1 MRLLWLK
8 NSIWCGVSSWN
19 FRNNFTRNVAIF
31 GIDNRFLIK
40 NTDNRKNNI
49 LLTDER
55 AGNDIN
61 DNIGT
66 AGTKFN
72 INFTKANTKFFL
84 SLYHNGYGSYLYVNK
99 AGTCKFKV
107 HDNIPW
113 YKFCLGSLSKDF
125 IKDEL
130 SKVSLNS
137 FIYDF
142 SVDQNEDMAYICEY
156 LMKKKDI
163 KECSNLLN

>member
-1 MRLLWLK
+1 MILMITLAQQEQ
-8 NSIWCGVSSWN
+8 N
-19 FRNNFTRNVAIF
+19 
-31 GIDNRFLIK
+31 LIL
-40 NTDNRKNNI
+40 I
-49 LLTDER
+49 LLRQTR
-55 AGNDIN
+55 I
-61 DNIGT
+61 
-66 AGTKFN
+66 
-72 INFTKANTKFFL
+72 FFL

-142 SVDQNEDMAYICEY
+142 SVDQSAIENEDMAYICEY
-156 LMKKKDI
+156 LMKKKDK